1 MSQAGRIPTSAALLA
16 IATVSLGAVVLAL
29 VTQHVFDMQ
38 PCPWCVL
45 QRLEFVVIGAVA
57 LLAVASRSE
66 RGLHGAAVGIVALS
80 GVGIAT
86 ALWHYFVAAVSTS
99 CDRTLADQIMAAT
112 GLDGLLPEVFEA
124 RVSCAEASVTLLG
137 LPYVFWSFAVF
148 VAIEAAAL
156 WLLLRKPASAGWR

>member
-1 MSQAGRIPTSAALLA
+1 VSLARISTGTALLG
-16 IATVSLGAVVLAL
+16 IATVSLGAVALAL

-45 QRLEFVVIGAVA
+45 QRLEFVVIGGVA
-57 LLAVASRSE
+57 LLGLVSRSE
-66 RGLHGAAVGIVALS
+66 RGMRAANVSIVALC
-80 GVGIAT
+80 GVGMAT

-99 CDRTLADQIMAAT
+99 CDRTLADRIMAAT

-148 VAIEAAAL
+148 TALEATAL
-156 WLLLRKPASAGWR
+156 WLLLRTPVSAGSR

>member
-1 MSQAGRIPTSAALLA
+1 MSPADRIPTSAVLLA
-16 IATVSLGAVVLAL
+16 IATVSLGAVALAL

-66 RGLHGAAVGIVALS
+66 RGLHGAAVGI
-80 GVGIAT
+80 AT
-86 ALWHYFVAAVSTS
+86 ALWHYFVASVSTS

-148 VAIEAAAL
+148 VAIEAVAL

>member
-1 MSQAGRIPTSAALLA
+1 
-16 IATVSLGAVVLAL
+16 
-29 VTQHVFDMQ
+29 
-38 PCPWCVL
+38 VL

-86 ALWHYFVAAVSTS
+86 ALWHYFVASVSTS

-112 GLDGLLPEVFEA
+112 GLDGLLP
-124 RVSCAEASVTLLG
+124 RCS
-137 LPYVFWSFAVF
+137 
-148 VAIEAAAL
+148 
-156 WLLLRKPASAGWR
+156 RPACRAPRRR

>member
-1 MSQAGRIPTSAALLA
+1 MSLARISTSATLLA
-16 IATVSLGAVVLAL
+16 MATISLGAVALAL
-29 VTQHVFDMQ
+29 ITQHVFEMQ

-45 QRLEFVVIGAVA
+45 QRLEFVVIGIVA
-57 LLAVASRSE
+57 LLALMSRSE
-66 RGLHGAAVGIVALS
+66 RGMRVATAGIVALS

-99 CDRTLADQIMAAT
+99 CDRTLADRIMAAS
-112 GLDGLLPEVFEA
+112 GLDGLLPEVFQA

-148 VAIEAAAL
+148 VALEAAAL
-156 WLLLRKPASAGWR
+156 WLLLRSTASAGSR